1 MARNKS
7 VKTSSSASGTTSK
20 PREERVFFRA
30 FRFIDPETNVPSK
43 RDREREKRRKK
54 VSVEEGKEKKRKDK
68 EEFVSDRGR

>member
-54 VSVEEGKEKKRKDK
+54 VSVEEGKERKKK
-68 EEFVSDRGR
+68 ERIKRSFGQGR